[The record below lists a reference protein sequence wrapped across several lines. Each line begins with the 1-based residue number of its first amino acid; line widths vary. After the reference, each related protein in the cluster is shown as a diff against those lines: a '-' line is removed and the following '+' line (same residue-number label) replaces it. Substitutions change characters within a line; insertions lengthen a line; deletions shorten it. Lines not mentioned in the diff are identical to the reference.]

1 MKKIA
6 RLLVMALAAG
16 SIFTVTAQPASAA
29 PAACP
34 TVGQVYVSPA
44 PNLYVVRR
52 ETDPINGTMTTIRVN
67 VPDTGGPYAFTVKVG
82 GTGLAENS
90 TPWWDVVDTDGY
102 IHRVTGNAANTNCVS
117 VEKTHAFSGVAGDT
131 FRAKTNYDAGNSG
144 AKIRNQNHF
153 VLVFY

>member
-34 TVGQVYVSPA
+34 TAAQVYMSPS
-44 PNLYVVRR
+44 PGLYVVKR
-52 ETDPINGTMTTIRVN
+52 ETDPINGTMPTVRVN
-67 VPDTGGPYAFTVKVG
+67 VPDTGGPYGFTVRVG
-82 GTGLAENS
+82 GTGLADTS
-90 TPWWDVVDTDGY
+90 TPWWDVVDTNGY
-102 IHRVTGNAANTNCVS
+102 IHRVTGNAAGTNCVS
-117 VEKTHAFSGVAGDT
+117 AEKPHTFIGVAGDT

-144 AKIRNQNHF
+144 VKIRNQNHF